1 MLSSHL
7 RGPFTF
13 VKNLS
18 TTISVPIYDDGVLAN
33 ASSGTYQILDAD
45 FNVKESGSMT
55 IVSNVATLTATS
67 TLPYGDRYRITFSI
81 TLSDG
86 REVKPENELYVV
98 RQAFYPV
105 VSSVDLYARVP
116 GLDPSSASPH
126 SSYTDFNNFLDEAWY
141 TLMNRLIS
149 KGNRPHLILSNT
161 ALREAHILLT
171 LGMIYEDFS
180 TRLNAE
186 WGEKAN
192 AYNKAYEVAWDSLVF
207 RYEDEQKNTR
217 RKNASPTIWLA

>member
-1 MLSSHL
+1 MLSAHL
-7 RGPFTF
+7 RGPFTL

-18 TTISVPIYDDGVLAN
+18 TTISVPIYDGAALTSATS
-33 ASSGTYQILDAD
+33 ATYQILDAD
-45 FNVKESGSMT
+45 FNVKEVGST
-55 IVSNVATLTATS
+55 SIVAGVATLTTTS
-67 TLPYGDRYRITFSI
+67 TLAYGDRYRITFSI

-105 VSSVDLYARVP
+105 VSSVDLYARSP
-116 GLDPSSASPH
+116 GLDPSSASPY

-186 WGEKAN
+186 WGEKAI
-192 AYNKAYEVAWDSLVF
+192 AYHKAYEMGWLRSG
-207 RYEDEQKNTR
+207 TR
-217 RKNASPTIWLA
+217 TVPSCLFLS

>member
-1 MLSSHL
+1 MLSAHL
-7 RGPFTF
+7 RGPFTL

-18 TTISVPIYDDGVLAN
+18 TTISVPIYDGTALTSATS
-33 ASSGTYQILDAD
+33 ATYQILDAD
-45 FNVKESGSMT
+45 FNIKETGST
-55 IVSNVATLTATS
+55 SIVAGVATLTTTS
-67 TLPYGDRYRITFSI
+67 TLVYGDRYRITFSI

-105 VSSVDLYARVP
+105 VSSVDLYARSP

-186 WGEKAN
+186 WGEKAI
-192 AYNKAYEVAWDSLVF
+192 AYHKVYEIAWDSLVF

>member
-1 MLSSHL
+1 MLSAHL
-7 RGPFTF
+7 RGPFTL

-45 FNVKESGSMT
+45 FNTKESGSMT
-55 IVSNVATLTATS
+55 IVSNVATLTTTS
-67 TLPYGDRYRITFSI
+67 TLAYGDRYRIVFSI
-81 TLSDG
+81 VLSDG

-105 VSSVDLYARVP
+105 VSGVDLYARSP

-171 LGMIYEDFS
+171 LSMIYEDFS

-186 WGEKAN
+186 WGEKAI
-192 AYNKAYEVAWDSLVF
+192 AYQKAYEVAWDSLVF
-207 RYEDEQKNTR
+207 NYEDEKKNIR
-217 RKNASPTIWLA
+217 RKNASPTVWLA

>member
-1 MLSSHL
+1 MLSAHL

-13 VKNLS
+13 VRSLS
-18 TTISVPIYDDGVLAN
+18 TTISVPIYDHGAPHH

-45 FNVKESGSMT
+45 FNVKESGSMS
-55 IVSNVATLTATS
+55 IVSNVATLTTTT
-67 TLPYGDRYRITFSI
+67 TLPFGDRYRITFNI

-86 REVKPENELYVV
+86 RVVKPENELYVV

-116 GLDPSSASPH
+116 GLDPSSSSPH

-171 LGMIYEDFS
+171 LSNIFEDFS

-186 WGEKAN
+186 WGEKAA
-192 AYNKAYEVAWDSLVF
+192 AYHKAYEVAWDSLVF
-207 RYEDEQKNTR
+207 RYDDEQRNVR
-217 RKNASPTIWLA
+217 RKSATPTIWLS

>member
-7 RGPFTF
+7 RGPFTL

-33 ASSGTYQILDAD
+33 ALSATYQILDAD
-45 FNVKESGSMT
+45 FNVKESGSMS

-116 GLDPSSASPH
+116 GLDPSSTSPH
-126 SSYTDFNNFLDEAWY
+126 SSYTDYNNFLDEAWY
-141 TLMNRLIS
+141 TLMNKLIS
-149 KGNRPHLILSNT
+149 KGNRPHLILSNS
-161 ALREAHILLT
+161 ALREAHISLSLA
-171 LGMIYEDFS
+171 MIFEDFS

-186 WGEKAN
+186 WGDKAA
-192 AYNKAYEVAWDSLVF
+192 AYYKAYDVAWDNLVF
-207 RYEDEQKNTR
+207 NYEDEKKNL
-217 RKNASPTIWLA
+217 RKKSATPTIWLA

>member
-7 RGPFTF
+7 RGPFTL

-18 TTISVPIYDDGVLAN
+18 TTISVPIYDDGILAN

-105 VSSVDLYARVP
+105 VSSVDLYARSP
-116 GLDPSSASPH
+116 GLDPSSVSPH

-171 LGMIYEDFS
+171 LSNIFEDFS

>member
-105 VSSVDLYARVP
+105 VSSVDLYARSP
-116 GLDPSSASPH
+116 GLDPSSVSPH

>member
-7 RGPFTF
+7 RGPFTL

>member
-1 MLSSHL
+1 MLSAHL
-7 RGPFTF
+7 RGPFTL

-18 TTISVPIYDDGVLAN
+18 TTITVPIYN
-33 ASSGTYQILDAD
+33 GTLLLSATSATYKILDAD
-45 FNVKESGSMT
+45 FNEKESGSMS
-55 IVSNVATLTATS
+55 IVSGVS
-67 TLPYGDRYRITFSI
+67 TLITTTTLAYGDRYRIIFNI

-86 REVKPENELYVV
+86 SVAKPENELYVV

-105 VSSVDLYARVP
+105 VSGVDLYARSP

-126 SSYTDFNNFLDEAWY
+126 SSYANYNNFLDEAWY

-171 LGMIYEDFS
+171 LSMIYEDFS

-186 WGEKAN
+186 WGERAT
-192 AYNKAYEVAWDSLVF
+192 AFYKAYEAAWDGLVF
-207 RYEDEQKNTR
+207 NYEDEQRLTR
-217 RKNASPTIWLA
+217 RKSATPTIWLA